1 MFDKNPD
8 KIYLI
13 KDCLQNE
20 NILSC
25 GDYTC
30 DTLNKS
36 IKIPVTNLS
45 ENLMKL
51 KKDQWLAEITI
62 AECAENKPTE
72 INSDRW
78 NNFDI
83 KEIDLS
89 HLSDGFAKQ
98 KLKTILVDCYD
109 KIRDKNV
116 SESTIPYEHT
126 IQLYDDT
133 PVTSKPW
140 TVPYAYKNMFKL
152 LDEVLEKGIIEHND
166 SPYCSP
172 ITPVKKWDGTIC

>member
-72 INSDRW
+72 INSDR
-78 NNFDI
+78 
-83 KEIDLS
+83 
-89 HLSDGFAKQ
+89 
-98 KLKTILVDCYD
+98 
-109 KIRDKNV
+109 
-116 SESTIPYEHT
+116 
-126 IQLYDDT
+126 
-133 PVTSKPW
+133 
-140 TVPYAYKNMFKL
+140 
-152 LDEVLEKGIIEHND
+152 
-166 SPYCSP
+166 
-172 ITPVKKWDGTIC
+172 